1 MYPSTVKPKEGGS
14 LAWLFFKFG
23 FVGGLGLFLNEYVMY
38 ALSGI
43 TLLTNLLTLF
53 LGPSFYLAYAI
64 LSSQVAVL
72 VSFLM
77 NERLVFRDRKG
88 TGGFFRRMAL
98 FNTVSSADL
107 VVRIPLLWS
116 FVTFLPISALVA
128 NFESILLTFT
138 GRFLI
143 SEKKIWAKHQ

>member
-1 MYPSTVKPKEGGS
+1 MP
-14 LAWLFFKFG
+14 WLFFKFG
-23 FVGGLGLFLNEYVMY
+23 FVGGLGLFLNESVMW
-38 ALSGI
+38 ALSGV
-43 TLLTNLLTLF
+43 TLLTNFLTVF
-53 LGPSFYLAYAI
+53 LGPSFYVVYAI

-88 TGGFFRRMAL
+88 TGGFFRRMTL

-107 VVRIPLLWS
+107 VLRVPLLWG
-116 FVTFLPISALVA
+116 FTTFLLIPPLVS

-143 SEKKIWAKHQ
+143 SEKKIWAKHH